1 MNRLRSGVT
10 ALGFLAAI
18 AGGAPALAG
27 SIELPGKQAY
37 PESIAAAADGTLYI
51 GSAGAGGV
59 LKVAPGATKPEPW
72 IAPAGFGSRSI
83 LGVFVDERRG
93 VLWVCSDDLASSK
106 IASPGSGPTSLKG
119 FDLGSG
125 AGNVSVAL
133 PGNDPFCNDIA
144 IATDGAVYVS
154 ESTNGRVLKL
164 SSDMKSLAIW
174 VADKQLLDIDGIA
187 FGADGNL
194 YANTYSGNGFFRI
207 GMKDGTAG
215 AIAKLATPRALFHPD
230 GMRTLSGNTFLM
242 VEGSGKL
249 DRITV
254 KGDQVELATL
264 SDSLLEPAAVA
275 QIGATVWVAETQISV
290 LFDDKHAS
298 VPKLPFR
305 IVSMPLAGH

>member
-1 MNRLRSGVT
+1 MYRLRSAVM
-10 ALGFLAAI
+10 ALGLVAVI
-18 AGGAPALAG
+18 AGAAAARAA
-27 SIELPGKQAY
+27 SIELSGKQVY

-59 LKVAPGATKPEPW
+59 LKVAPGATQAEPW
-72 IAPAGFGSRSI
+72 IAPAGFGSRSV
-83 LGVFVDERRG
+83 LGVFVDGRRG
-93 VLWVCSDDLASSK
+93 LLWVCSDDLTSSK

-125 AGNVSVAL
+125 AGKVSVAL

-144 IATDGAVYVS
+144 ITTDGAVYVS

-164 SSDMKSLAIW
+164 SPDLKVLAVW
-174 VADKQLLDIDGIA
+174 AADKQLLDVDGIA

-207 GMKDGTAG
+207 GVKDGTAG
-215 AIAKLATPRALFHPD
+215 ALTKLATPRALYHPD

-254 KGDQVELATL
+254 RGDQVELETL
-264 SDSLLEPAAVA
+264 SDALLEPAAVA
-275 QIGATVWVAETQISV
+275 RIGATAWVAETQISV
-290 LFDDKHAS
+290 LFDDKHALA
-298 VPKLPFR
+298 PKLPFR
-305 IVSMPLAGH
+305 IVGVPLIAH